1 MADYKYSKLGYGRAG
16 DVESAIALGLIDGKD
31 IIITKDTSEFMYIR
45 DDLSVQKITSRTL
58 CFDEPSIANEELN
71 RNESTYAGQTV
82 MIKDVKGK
90 YTPWMLSLLIFN
102 LSIFNGPNFNK
113 GGFLWQK
120 LNFRMV
126 LKHGMTH

>member
-1 MADYKYSKLGYGRAG
+1 
-16 DVESAIALGLIDGKD
+16 
-31 IIITKDTSEFMYIR
+31 MYVR

-90 YTPWMLSLLIFN
+90 YTPWIVQKVQSQDDFLLSLLIFN

>member
-31 IIITKDTSEFMYIR
+31 IIITKDTSEIMYVR

-71 RNESTYAGQTV
+71 RNESTYAGQPV

-90 YTPWMLSLLIFN
+90 YTPWIVQKSSESGRFFVEPFN
-102 LSIFNGPNFNK
+102 IQSINFQWTE
-113 GGFLWQK
+113 F
-120 LNFRMV
+120 
-126 LKHGMTH
+126 

>member
-31 IIITKDTSEFMYIR
+31 IIITKDTSEIMYVR

-82 MIKDVKGK
+82 MIKDVKDK
-90 YTPWMLSLLIFN
+90 YTPWIVQKSSESGRFFVEPFN
-102 LSIFNGPNFNK
+102 IQSINFQWTE
-113 GGFLWQK
+113 F
-120 LNFRMV
+120 
-126 LKHGMTH
+126 